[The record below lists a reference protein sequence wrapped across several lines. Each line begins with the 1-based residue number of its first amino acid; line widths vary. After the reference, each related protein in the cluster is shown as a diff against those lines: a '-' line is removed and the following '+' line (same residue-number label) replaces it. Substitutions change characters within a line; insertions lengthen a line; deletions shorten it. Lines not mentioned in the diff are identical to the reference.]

1 MASTLA
7 QTILQQMGGNKF
19 LVMTGC
25 KDLVW
30 DEKNSTPLLEK
41 TDLSGRPGNEYL
53 IRDEEGIRRAVS
65 NAEANGYVFF
75 SLVTDEGCTL
85 DGGAV
90 LDCLAR
96 AMHGSFSYGWNEY
109 MRTMTVLYGV

>member
-30 DEKNSTPLLEK
+30 DEKNSTLRMSIPRNGSKANRLWVTYNWGSDSYTMRFFRYTAPRLNSKTYEWSEEK
-41 TDLSGRPGNEYL
+41 ITE
-53 IRDEEGIRRAVS
+53 V
-65 NAEANGYVFF
+65 AEFKEIYFDQLQELF
-75 SLVTDEGCTL
+75 TEVTKMYTRL
-85 DGGAV
+85 
-90 LDCLAR
+90 
-96 AMHGSFSYGWNEY
+96 W
-109 MRTMTVLYGV
+109 